1 MPMAIQAVSNSKAM
15 YRIGWGMSGL
25 VILFMLFDGISKVML
40 VTQVVEATNK
50 IGYPGS
56 VIRPIGIILL
66 LCTVLYAVPR
76 TAIIGAIL
84 LTGFLGGA
92 VASKVRLEDPLFSS
106 VLFGVYFGILVWGGL
121 YFRDQRVRSLIPLR
135 RPATLSTS
143 ADSAD

>member
-92 VASKVRLEDPLFSS
+92 VASKVRLEDPLFGS

>member
-1 MPMAIQAVSNSKAM
+1 MPMAIEAVSNSKAM
-15 YRIGWGMSGL
+15 YRTGWGMSGL
-25 VILFMLFDGISKVML
+25 VILFMLFDGISKLML
-40 VTQVVEATNK
+40 VPQVVEATNK

-121 YFRDQRVRSLIPLR
+121 YFRDQQVRRLIPLR
-135 RPATLSTS
+135 RPVARSTS
-143 ADSAD
+143 ADSTD